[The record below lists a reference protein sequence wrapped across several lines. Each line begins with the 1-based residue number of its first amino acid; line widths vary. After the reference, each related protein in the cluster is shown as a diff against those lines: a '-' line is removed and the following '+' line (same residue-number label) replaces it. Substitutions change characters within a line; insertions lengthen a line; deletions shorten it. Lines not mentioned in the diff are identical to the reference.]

1 MTSAVTS
8 QRTKDSGITNRL
20 AVLVVGVILSVF
32 LWWFFGG
39 LGFWVLPGF
48 AVIFISI
55 GEILYKALLR
65 NVSERSATLR
75 AGIMTFFVGVA
86 LYVSVAT
93 QVMLAYIQMI
103 SLIVIA
109 LGVIGAA
116 AGMFLRSKQ

>member
-8 QRTKDSGITNRL
+8 QRTKDSRITNRL